1 MTKGE
6 LMHLVFNGNT
16 NGVDTAVPQTW
27 FNKVQELGID
37 PAFFVWSYQEN
48 KVFGSPVN
56 LLEEYAK
63 QIIAEVEKQ
72 VAHRA

>member
-1 MTKGE
+1 MTKAE

-16 NGVDTAVPQTW
+16 NAVDTALPQTW
-27 FNKVQELGID
+27 FNKVNELGIN

-63 QIIAEVEKQ
+63 QIIAKAEKQ
-72 VAHRA
+72 VAQGA